1 MKTFLLNCIALKKI
15 TLGLIAY
22 ASLAGIALMAYAEP
36 ANDIHTL
43 QTRWAEIKYQTPEA
57 DQEKAFATLVSDAEQ
72 LRTANTTAPYLIWEA
87 IIRAT
92 YAGAK
97 GGLGALDQVKQAK
110 RLLEQS
116 IALEPGALNGA
127 AYTSLGSLY
136 YQVPGWPVGFGDDKK
151 ANEMLLKGLSYN
163 PDGIDS
169 NYFYG
174 DYLLTQKAYQN
185 AIAAF
190 EKALAAAPRPGR
202 ESADAGR
209 KGEINA
215 ALAKAKKHL

>member
-1 MKTFLLNCIALKKI
+1 MKRL
-15 TLGLIAY
+15 LIATSLL
-22 ASLAGIALMAYAEP
+22 ASTLVSFGLRADEAA
-36 ANDIHTL
+36 DIKQL
-43 QTRWAEIKYQTPEA
+43 QTRWAEIKYQLPEA
-57 DQEKAFATLVSDAEQ
+57 QREKAFETLVAEAEK
-72 LRTANTTAPYLIWEA
+72 LRSSNADKPAYLIWEG
-87 IIRAT
+87 IIRST

-110 RLLEQS
+110 KLFEQS
-116 IALEPGALNGA
+116 ISIAPDALAGS

-151 ANEMLLKGLSYN
+151 AKEMLLKGLSYN

-174 DYLLTQKAYQN
+174 DFLLDQKHYQQ
-185 AIAAF
+185 AMASF
-190 EKALAAAPRPGR
+190 EKALQAPPRPGR

-209 KGEINA
+209 KQEIET
-215 ALAKAKKHL
+215 ALAKAKQHL